1 MFIEKERMKAGYA
14 VQKDFWR
21 NHRSWKLVAAA
32 LGACVLL
39 SACGTTEL
47 SDQRERPSA
56 EQTSSASPA
65 AENTN
70 KDETNSAEEDV
81 MITPEHF
88 IDTLMNGSKEDIY
101 NQMSPELKETIS
113 LEEFKTS
120 VDSFTEGVTS
130 WEQVTKVKMN
140 NLMEHSWKDQT
151 GTRGIQAYFAEDH
164 QIDGLLIQPLETHE
178 ETDKAFTKTEFQFPM
193 KGEWFVF
200 WGGNDV
206 MSNYHYAH
214 ETQRYALDIIRTKED
229 SSYQGEAA
237 VNENYYAFGEPLY
250 AAADGTVVEVK
261 NDIPDNTPGVMNAE
275 EPAGN
280 VVVIDHGNGEYSITA
295 HLKEGS
301 AAVKTGDKVKQGDL
315 IGQLGNSGN
324 SSEAH
329 LHFQVSDG
337 PDLFTSR
344 SVQIRWADQSQVL
357 TRGKTFQGLPE

>member
-1 MFIEKERMKAGYA
+1 MFIEKKRMKAEYA
-14 VQKDFWR
+14 LQKGSR
-21 NHRSWKLVAAA
+21 RSQRSWLMLAAA

-39 SACGTTEL
+39 SACGATES
-47 SDQRERPSA
+47 SDQREKPSA

-70 KDETNSAEEDV
+70 KEETNSAEEDV

-88 IDTLMNGSKEDIY
+88 IDTLMNGSKDDIY

-113 LEEFKTS
+113 LEEFKRS

-151 GTRGIQAYFAEDH
+151 GTKGIQAYFAEDH

-178 ETDKAFTKTEFQFPM
+178 ETDKAFTKTQFQFPM

-229 SSYQGEAA
+229 LSYQGEAA

-337 PDLFTSR
+337 SDLFTSR

-357 TRGKTFQGLPE
+357 TRGNTFQGLPE